1 MSGYTTDALP
11 SGRSGPGDLE
21 ARAASRLRD
30 LQTWGGTTLQQ
41 RWRSRVVEAPPNDFI
56 IAVSA
61 SSKTGV
67 SGSGK
72 TTLATQ
78 IAKACAVNESGFD
91 ADEHATLDAGE
102 LAYQMLPNAEFQAP
116 LIYDEAQGAPGTD
129 SVNKRRGMKQEALD
143 AINGILAARDDAHTL
158 IIVIQQ
164 LSMLDK
170 SLLPLLDAWLM
181 IRYEPAHPNGPM
193 AVHYEPYVDDH
204 DTSGSQVYT
213 KGVEKIT
220 WGQLP
225 KSDPDY
231 QRMEELKQEAKRRKK
246 QEAEEQDAGFSKE
259 EQMRVAQALRNKG
272 MTVREVAELDVI
284 EYSRSTVA
292 RHTQSPDSEDS

>member
-1 MSGYTTDALP
+1 MSTERTNILP
-11 SGRSGPGDLE
+11 GGGHGPDRLS
-21 ARAASRLRD
+21 ARAASRTRGIQGWD
-30 LQTWGGTTLQQ
+30 GTTLQQ
-41 RWRSRVVEAPPNDFI
+41 KWRSRVVEPPPNDFI
-56 IAVSA
+56 IAISA

-78 IAKACAVNESGFD
+78 LAKACAVNESGFD
-91 ADEHATLDAGE
+91 ADKHATLDAGE
-102 LAYQMLPNAEFQAP
+102 LAYEMLPNAEFQAP

-170 SLLPLLDAWLM
+170 SLLPLLDAWVM
-181 IRYEPAHPNGPM
+181 IRHEPAHPQGPL
-193 AVHYEPYVDDH
+193 AVHYQPYVDDH
-204 DTSGSQVYT
+204 QTSGSQVYT
-213 KGVEKIT
+213 KGIERIT
-220 WGQLP
+220 WGKLP

-246 QEAEEQDAGFSKE
+246 QEVEEEEVGLSKDD
-259 EQMRVAQALRNKG
+259 QMRVAQALRNKG
-272 MTVREVAELDVI
+272 MTVRDIAELEVI
-284 EYSRSTVA
+284 EYSHSTVVNQTEPA
-292 RHTQSPDSEDS
+292 ESGDG